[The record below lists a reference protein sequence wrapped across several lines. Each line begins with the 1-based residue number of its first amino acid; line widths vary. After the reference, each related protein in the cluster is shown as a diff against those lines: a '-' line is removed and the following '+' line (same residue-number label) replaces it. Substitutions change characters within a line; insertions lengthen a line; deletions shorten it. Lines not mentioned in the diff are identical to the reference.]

1 MLRVLDSYAEIL
13 RTFSGQP
20 FSLGAWR
27 PYAEKISAAL
37 PRKCLA
43 DAEKYDFLRQVK
55 PVLDFAC
62 AHPAQMEAAHESFL
76 AAVETLSERIRARFA
91 VDLDADILFYLG
103 LCSGAGWAT
112 ELDGR
117 PAVLLGAEKIVELNW
132 TGKTAMCGLLYHE
145 LGHLWHSQCRKAP
158 SFEKTAPALW
168 QLYTEGIAMFF
179 EQELAGGP
187 DFFHQDRDGW
197 LSWCRENEGELF
209 REFWR
214 RCKAGESVQD
224 FFGDWCSYRGHSDIG
239 YFLGAVLARNLSAAF
254 GVRQLCDCTEQEAIR
269 ALQGAAERNS

>member
-13 RTFSGQP
+13 CTFSGQP
-20 FSLGAWR
+20 FSLGAWQ

-43 DAEKYDFLRQVK
+43 DTEKYDFLRQVK

-91 VDLDADILFYLG
+91 VDLDADILCYLG

-117 PAVLLGAEKIVELNW
+117 PAVLLGAEKSSN
-132 TGKTAMCGLLYHE
+132 
-145 LGHLWHSQCRKAP
+145 
-158 SFEKTAPALW
+158 
-168 QLYTEGIAMFF
+168 
-179 EQELAGGP
+179 
-187 DFFHQDRDGW
+187 
-197 LSWCRENEGELF
+197 
-209 REFWR
+209 
-214 RCKAGESVQD
+214 
-224 FFGDWCSYRGHSDIG
+224 
-239 YFLGAVLARNLSAAF
+239 
-254 GVRQLCDCTEQEAIR
+254 
-269 ALQGAAERNS
+269 